1 MIPAQP
7 ASNKNA
13 LLSIILISSF
23 FNPFMGAAVNIALP
37 KIGIEFSMNAVGLSW
52 VSMAFLLSSAIFLVP
67 FGKAGDIWG
76 RKKIFLYGNI
86 LFFIATMGC
95 AFSFHEHVF
104 IAFRFLQGIG
114 GAMIGGTSMALI
126 TSAFPPNQRG
136 KAIGLSVSAVYIGLS
151 AAPLFGGMLTQAYG
165 WHSLFYIN
173 AVVGLMIIILLLTIV
188 REEWIEA
195 KGEKFDYAGSLIY
208 VLSMSAL
215 MFGLS
220 KLPETLSII
229 LIVIGVAGMI
239 IFVITELRITTPVLN
254 IHLFRNSR
262 TFAFSNL
269 ASLINYAATF
279 AVTFILSL
287 YLQNVRDFSPRDT
300 GLILVTQPALM
311 AIVAGFSGRL
321 SDKIDSRILSSLGMG
336 IIVIGL
342 IMLTFVEKDTANDYL
357 VTALAILGT
366 GFGLFASPNTNA
378 VMGSVEKK
386 FLGVASGIN
395 STMRMTGQMIS
406 MAIAALV
413 IHVYVGEK
421 KIDSGTIPEF
431 MTTLKIIF
439 IVFAILCFLGVFA
452 SLARGKRD
460 ISKVNGQ

>member
-1 MIPAQP
+1 MIPAHT

-13 LLSIILISSF
+13 LLSTILISSF

-37 KIGIEFSMNAVGLSW
+37 KIGIEFSMDAVGLSW

-76 RKKIFLYGNI
+76 RKKLFLYGNF
-86 LFFIATMGC
+86 LFLIATLGC

-114 GAMIGGTSMALI
+114 GAMIGGTSMALV

-136 KAIGLSVSAVYIGLS
+136 KAIGLSVTAVYIGLS
-151 AAPLFGGMLTQAYG
+151 AAPYLGGEITQTFG

-173 AVVGLMIIILLLTIV
+173 AAVCMMIIILLMTIV
-188 REEWIEA
+188 REEWVEA
-195 KGEKFDYAGSLIY
+195 KDEKFDFTGSLIY

-220 KLPETLSII
+220 KLPEIFSVI
-229 LIVIGVAGMI
+229 LIIAGIAGMI
-239 IFVITELRITTPVLN
+239 LFIITELKTATPVLK
-254 IHLFRNSR
+254 IQLFRESR

-279 AVTFILSL
+279 AITFILSL
-287 YLQNVRDFSPRDT
+287 YLQNVRDLSPR
-300 GLILVTQPALM
+300 GAGAILITQPLMM
-311 AIVAGFSGRL
+311 AIMAGFSGRL
-321 SDKIDSRILSSLGMG
+321 SDKVDSRILSSLGMG

-342 IMLTFVEKDTANDYL
+342 VLLSLVDIDTTKTFLIV
-357 VTALAILGT
+357 ALAILGS

-378 VMGSVEKK
+378 VMSSVEKK
-386 FLGVASGIN
+386 YLGVASGIN
-395 STMRMTGQMIS
+395 STMRMTGQLIS

-421 KIDSGTIPEF
+421 KIDAETIPQF
-431 MTTLKIIF
+431 MITLKIIF

-452 SLARGKRD
+452 SLARGKKNV
-460 ISKVNGQ
+460 S

>member
-1 MIPAQP
+1 MIPTQQ

-13 LLSIILISSF
+13 LLIIILISSF

-52 VSMAFLLSSAIFLVP
+52 VSMSFLLSSAIFLVP

-76 RKKIFLYGNI
+76 RKKIFLFGNI
-86 LFFIATMGC
+86 LFSIATLGC
-95 AFSFHEHVF
+95 AFSFSEDIF
-104 IAFRFLQGIG
+104 IAFRLLQGIG
-114 GAMIGGTSMALI
+114 GAMVGSTSMALI

-136 KAIGLSVSAVYIGLS
+136 KAIGLTVSAVYIGLS
-151 AAPLFGGMLTQAYG
+151 AAPLFGGMLTQSFG

-173 AVVGLMIIILLLTIV
+173 AAVGAMVVFLILFTV
-188 REEWIEA
+188 REEWSEA
-195 KGEKFDYAGSLIY
+195 KGEKFDYTGSVIY
-208 VLSMSAL
+208 IISMSAL

-220 KLPETLSII
+220 KLPETFSII
-229 LIVIGVAGMI
+229 LIIVGISGMI
-239 IFVITELRITTPVLN
+239 VFVITELKIKTPVLN
-254 IHLFRNSR
+254 IQLFRDNR
-262 TFAFSNL
+262 TFAFSNF

-287 YLQNVRDFSPRDT
+287 YLQNVRGLSPRDA
-300 GLILVTQPALM
+300 GFLLVTQPAMM
-311 AIVAGFSGRL
+311 ALIASFSGRL

-342 IMLTFVEKDTANDYL
+342 ILLTFVEKDTSNAYL
-357 VTALAILGT
+357 IAALAILGS

-378 VMGSVEKK
+378 VMSSVEKK
-386 FLGVASGIN
+386 FLGIASGIN

-413 IHVYVGEK
+413 INVYLGEK
-421 KIDSGTIPEF
+421 KIDAETIPEF
-431 MTTLKIIF
+431 MTTLKIVF
-439 IVFAILCFLGVFA
+439 AVFAILCFLGVFA
-452 SLARGKRD
+452 SLARGK
-460 ISKVNGQ
+460 KVVN

>member
-1 MIPAQP
+1 MVSAQP

-37 KIGIEFSMNAVGLSW
+37 KIGIEFSMNAEGLTW

-86 LFFIATMGC
+86 LFFTATLGC
-95 AFSFHEHVF
+95 AFSFSEHIF
-104 IAFRFLQGIG
+104 IAFRLFQGIG
-114 GAMIGGTSMALI
+114 GAMIGSTSMALI
-126 TSAFPPNQRG
+126 TSSFPPNQRG

-151 AAPLFGGMLTQAYG
+151 AAPLFGGMLTHSFG

-173 AVVGLMIIILLLTIV
+173 AAVGMIIIFLLLSTV
-188 REEWIEA
+188 REEWKEA

-229 LIVIGVAGMI
+229 LIVAGIAGMVV
-239 IFVITELRITTPVLN
+239 FVITELKTTTPVLN
-254 IHLFRNSR
+254 IHLFRDSR

-279 AVTFILSL
+279 AITFILSL
-287 YLQNVRDFSPRDT
+287 YLQNVRGFSPRDA
-300 GLILVTQPALM
+300 GLILVTQPVLM
-311 AIVAGFSGRL
+311 AIVASFSGRL

-342 IMLTFVEKDTANDYL
+342 ILFTFIDKDTANTYL
-357 VTALAILGT
+357 IISLAILGF

-421 KIDSGTIPEF
+421 KIDADTISEF
-431 MTTLKIIF
+431 MTTLKVIF

-452 SLARGKRD
+452 SLARGK
-460 ISKVNGQ
+460 KEVKE